1 MRSGKHKKAK
11 RKKQKKRLKNGK
23 NGEKMVLKFKLKDA
37 YKFGWKG
44 LKGVAYN
51 SKEDFKKASAALF
64 EVTGR
69 HGKVKSLVSDRIY
82 LVLEGKGEFI
92 ANEKIVPVEKNDVII
107 IPKNTPY
114 DYKAVRGT
122 LKLFLV
128 HAPAF
133 DENKE
138 VKLE

>member
-1 MRSGKHKKAK
+1 
-11 RKKQKKRLKNGK
+11 
-23 NGEKMVLKFKLKDA
+23 MVLKFSLKDA
-37 YKFGWKG
+37 RAKKIGWEG
-44 LKGVAYN
+44 LKGFIYSDRN
-51 SKEDFKKASAALF
+51 DFQNASAIMF

-82 LVLEGKGEFI
+82 LVLDGKGEFI
-92 ANEKIVPVEKNDVII
+92 INDEVIPVERGDVII

-114 DYKAVRGT
+114 DYKAIEGDI

-128 HAPAF
+128 HTPAF
-133 DENKE
+133 DAEKE